1 MQGDRGKHSDSKIP
15 GMVTPAAILLIED
28 SDSIAMILDKLL
40 TKNGHTVKRCRNL
53 SEARQYLAQN
63 SPALLISDLNLPDG
77 RGNELINDLH
87 GSTPSNDMRMIIL
100 SGCDPDMR
108 LFNHPEKVE
117 WIVKPFESA
126 YLMERVRVSV
136 SPTDQASP
144 RAQAGAHSSK

>member
-1 MQGDRGKHSDSKIP
+1 MQGDQGKHSDSKIP
-15 GMVTPAAILLIED
+15 GMVTAAAILIIED

-53 SEARQYLAQN
+53 DEARHYLAQN

-77 RGNELINDLH
+77 RGNDLINELH
-87 GSTPSNDMRMIIL
+87 RLETFDSMRMIIL

-136 SPTDQASP
+136 SPADQAGT
-144 RAQAGAHSSK
+144 RAEAGAHCRK